1 MGLNRSMAPHCQFSQ
16 KNYHSQMY
24 VITSREKECADK
36 ARYSDCQLHRH
47 GTVYGDRSDKTAS
60 NMQLI
65 LGTKFL
71 KIGSFLGPA
80 ADLRFPCT
88 KVFSLLSHLPPQQ
101 GGRSGAKARGLLAS
115 LLQGPSGPGALG
127 GPSGLHR
134 LPSSAEEVVNNSCQR
149 TPVYGVTESHSH
161 L

>member
-1 MGLNRSMAPHCQFSQ
+1 MGLNRSIAPHCQFSQ
-16 KNYHSQMY
+16 RNHHSQMY

-36 ARYSDCQLHRH
+36 ARDSDCQLHRH
-47 GTVYGDRSDKTAS
+47 GTVYGDWSDKTAS

-71 KIGSFLGPA
+71 KIGPFLGPA
-80 ADLRFPCT
+80 ADLRSPCT
-88 KVFSLLSHLPPQQ
+88 KVLSLHSHLPPQR
-101 GGRSGAKARGLLAS
+101 GGRSGAKARGLPAS
-115 LLQGPSGPGALG
+115 LLEGPSGPGAPG

-134 LPSSAEEVVNNSCQR
+134 LPSSAQEVVNNSCQR